1 MCLLIETIRV
11 QDGLLQAVDAH
22 ERRMAKARMDM
33 FGARDA
39 LRLDGIIV
47 PPEHAC
53 GRVKCRVVY
62 GTTIESVEFEPYK
75 PRTVRSLR
83 LVRDDDISYPHKFFD
98 RRIFEDLLAKR
109 GSCDDIL
116 IVKNGLITDTSFSNI
131 AFDDGSGWIT
141 PASPLLPGTMR
152 ERLLAQGLIREE
164 EIRPRDLWIFRRAC
178 LINAMLDFGECLINL
193 DRISW

>member
-1 MCLLIETIRV
+1 MCLLLETIRV
-11 QDGLLQAVDAH
+11 QDGVLVAVDAH
-22 ERRMAKARMDM
+22 ERRMAKARTAL

-39 LRLDGIIV
+39 LRLNGIIV
-47 PPEHAC
+47 PPEHAS

-62 GTTIESVEFEPYK
+62 GSAIESIEFEPYR
-75 PRTVRSLR
+75 PRRVRSLR
-83 LVRDDDISYPHKFFD
+83 LVRADAVSYPHKFFD
-98 RRIFEDLLAKR
+98 RRIFEALLAKR

-141 PASPLLPGTMR
+141 PACPLLAGTMR
-152 ERLLAQGLIREE
+152 ERLLGQGMIRED
-164 EIRPRDLWIFRRAC
+164 EIRPRDLKFFRRAC
-178 LINAMLDFGECLINL
+178 LINAMLDFGECVINL